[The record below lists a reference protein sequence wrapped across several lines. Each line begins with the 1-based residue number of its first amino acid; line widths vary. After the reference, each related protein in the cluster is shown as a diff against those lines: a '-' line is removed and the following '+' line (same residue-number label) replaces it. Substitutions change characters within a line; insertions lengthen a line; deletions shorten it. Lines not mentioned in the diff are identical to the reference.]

1 MPATEFDTTLPS
13 IRELQNWIKDKT
25 PVEFKLMTGDV
36 ISGKIF
42 WQDINCVC
50 IVNDNEEK
58 TTVWK
63 FAIAY
68 MKASS

>member
-68 MKASS
+68 MKARS

>member
-13 IRELQNWIKDKT
+13 IRQLQNWIKDKT

-36 ISGKIF
+36 ITGKIF

-50 IVNDNEEK
+50 IINDNEEK
-58 TTVWK
+58 ITVWK

-68 MKASS
+68 MKSRS